1 MTRVST
7 IYVPPGGSGGGGAPT
22 GSAGGALGGT
32 YPNPTLADA
41 AAIQASTN
49 DADQYGFLS
58 MNFDPKLCANTFVLT
73 TGGTTYLVKVPW
85 PYTSKALAEVHYGL
99 ATNGATLTANQN
111 FVTVYN
117 SSGTLLGSFA
127 ADAQF
132 VSGAGE
138 KTATIAVASG
148 SMPATGPGAFI
159 WVGFIFNGTTG
170 PALSRVANANPGGL
184 ANAGVTASTALFGT
198 GPTGQTT
205 VGTISNV
212 TPASITLA
220 NGQSIWVAVK

>member
-1 MTRVST
+1 MRIVGTT
-7 IYVPPGGSGGGGAPT
+7 ASGGGGAPS

-32 YPNPTLADA
+32 YPNPTLADT
-41 AAIQASTN
+41 AAIQAATN
-49 DADQYGFLS
+49 GSDQFGFLS
-58 MNFDPKLCANTFVLT
+58 MNFHPLLLANTFVLAT
-73 TGGTTYLVKVPW
+73 AGTTYLCKVPW

-99 ATNGATLTANQN
+99 ATNGNTLTANQN

-117 SSGTLLGSFA
+117 ASGTLLGSFA

-138 KTATIAVASG
+138 KTATITVASG
-148 SMPATGPGAFI
+148 SMPNTGPGAFI

-170 PALSRVANANPGGL
+170 PALSRVANTNPGGM
-184 ANAGVTASTALFGT
+184 ANVGLVAATAMFGT

-220 NGQSIWVAVK
+220 NGQSIWVGVK